1 MVFGGSQGAS
11 ALNQWLKNNLSTIA
25 SEGISTYCITGMDKE
40 SPGVVSPGTE
50 EGHSVKC
57 KFVSFSDEI
66 NYVLSAADSYFPC
79 GTGSIAE
86 IICCRVP
93 SILIPYPYAAENH
106 QLNASFLEN
115 KGGCVVCKQE
125 KVEEELIKEVREMMF
140 NEELRGI
147 IRRNLFAL
155 DAGDVGGRIARDI
168 KECLNK
174 SSDRETKRLRLL
186 KVFA

>member
-1 MVFGGSQGAS
+1 M
-11 ALNQWLKNNLSTIA
+11 
-25 SEGISTYCITGMDKE
+25 
-40 SPGVVSPGTE
+40 
-50 EGHSVKC
+50 VKC

-66 NYVLSAADSYFPC
+66 NYVLSAADLVISRA
-79 GTGSIAE
+79 GAGSIAE

-93 SILIPYPYAAENH
+93 SILIPYPFAAENH
-106 QLNASFLEN
+106 QQLNASFLEN

-125 KVEEELIKEVREMMF
+125 KVTEELIKEVREMMF

-174 SSDRETKRLRLL
+174 SSDLETKRLRLF